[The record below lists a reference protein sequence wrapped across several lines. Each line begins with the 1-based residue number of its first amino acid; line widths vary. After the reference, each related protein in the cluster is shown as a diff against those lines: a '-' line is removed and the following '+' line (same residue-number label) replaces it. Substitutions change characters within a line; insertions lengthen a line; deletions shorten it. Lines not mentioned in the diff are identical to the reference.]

1 MHELSLM
8 KDLIRKAGDVVR
20 LEGGTRATRVGIRLG
35 ALSHMSPE
43 HLREHFV
50 QAAAG
55 TVLEGADLDI
65 ELVEDPADPHAQSIL
80 LTSVD
85 VAVD

>member
-1 MHELSLM
+1 MHEMSLM
-8 KDLIRKAGDVVR
+8 KDLIRKAVEVVR
-20 LEGGTRATRVGIRLG
+20 REGGTRATRVGIRLG

-43 HLREHFV
+43 HLREHFD

-55 TVLEGADLDI
+55 TPLEHAELD
-65 ELVEDPADPHAQSIL
+65 VEVMEDIADPEAQSIV

-85 VAVD
+85 IADD